1 MRAFIVSAVAGA
13 VILTGCTTNPQTGQ
27 QQISKGALGALAGAA
42 LGAAVAKSNG
52 DSDKAGRAAAIGA
65 ALGGGVG
72 LYMDNQERKLRE
84 QMQGTG
90 VEVERNPQTGAV
102 DLIMPG
108 AITFATNSAVI
119 APNFTGTLST
129 LAATLREYDKTTIT
143 VSGHT
148 DNTGGAALNQRLSQ
162 DRANSVASYL
172 RSQGLPA
179 SRIQAVGYGFNQPV
193 ASNATEA
200 GRAENRRV
208 EISINPPS
216 SM

>member
-1 MRAFIVSAVAGA
+1 MRAFILSAVAGA
-13 VILTGCTTNPQTGQ
+13 VVLTGCTTNPYTGQ
-27 QQISKGALGALAGAA
+27 SQISKGALGALAGAA
-42 LGAAVAKSNG
+42 LGAGVAHSNA
-52 DSDKAGRAAAIGA
+52 DKDKMGRAAAIGA
-65 ALGGGVG
+65 VLGGGVG

-90 VEVERNPQTGAV
+90 VDVERNPETGAV

-119 APNFTGTLST
+119 APNFTGTLSQ
-129 LAATLREYDKTTIT
+129 LASTLREYDKSTIT

-162 DRANSVASYL
+162 DRANSVAGYL
-172 RSQGLPA
+172 RSQGVPA
-179 SRIQAVGYGFNQPV
+179 SRIQAIGYGFNQPV

-200 GRAENRRV
+200 GRAQNRRV

-216 SM
+216 SI